1 MSHKISITFTDVEQ
15 TLLKDSIL
23 DIKDWV
29 EKAVQGE
36 NGRAWKTF
44 HKHWMNVLLNDESF
58 TDGIPSNK
66 ADFVNLITARSDYK
80 AAKDKFRSK

>member
-36 NGRAWKTF
+36 NSRAWKKF
-44 HKHWMNVLLNDESF
+44 NSHWMNVLLNDESF
-58 TDGIPSNK
+58 TDDIPSNK
-66 ADFVNLITARSDYK
+66 ADFVNLVMARSDYK
-80 AAKDKFRSK
+80 SAKDKFV

>member
-1 MSHKISITFTDVEQ
+1 MNTIFRQCFFFLIKIPC
-15 TLLKDSIL
+15 LDSIL

-36 NGRAWKTF
+36 NNRAWKTF
-44 HKHWMNVLLNDESF
+44 HTHWMNVLLNDESF

-80 AAKDKFRSK
+80 NAKDKFRRQ

>member
-29 EKAVQGE
+29 EKAVEGE
-36 NGRAWKTF
+36 NNRAWKNF
-44 HKHWMNVLLNDESF
+44 HTHWMNVLLNDESF

-80 AAKDKFRSK
+80 NAKDKFRRQ